1 MLRWLLIAILIVF
14 VIRALSRLMTGVL
27 EGAGYR
33 RDGGA
38 RSFGSAQGRPAVKLV
53 RDPVCGM
60 FVMPGKALTAT
71 ASGETK
77 YFCSDTCRRTWTA
90 SHR

>member
-38 RSFGSAQGRPAVKLV
+38 QPSVKLV

-71 ASGETK
+71 ASGETRH
-77 YFCSDTCRRTWTA
+77 FCSEACRRKWTA
-90 SHR
+90 DRR